1 MKKVSFLLV
10 LVLHCFIAE
19 ISFAQSYGTGRA
31 ASAGIDASVLERIA
45 SEYKNTQQQQAIHN
59 ALSVRPISE
68 LSVNSK
74 KSVAGDT
81 RFSHVIK
88 QIGKTT
94 NQYTSGR
101 CWIFTTLN
109 VYRAKIIDK
118 YNLSDFE
125 FSHAFVFF
133 YDQLEKSNLFLQA
146 IIDTRDSLMNSRT
159 VEWLFKRPIYDGGQF
174 AAAADLMHKYG
185 VVPSSA
191 MPETYQANNTED
203 MREILRYKLRE
214 YGLELRR
221 MAEVAKAKNGSKWSE
236 KTEKQLLENLKERK
250 TCMLSDIYRILAEC
264 MGVPPTQFEW
274 QGKSYTPQS
283 FFDEFV
289 GENMKDDY
297 IMIMNDPTREY
308 GKVFEIE
315 YYRHLYDGRNWR
327 YINLPMERIKQIAIA
342 SIKDN
347 CAMYFSVDSPQY
359 RNSKTGTCDF
369 ENFNPGALFDITF
382 NMDKADR
389 IRTFTSRS
397 VHAMSLIGVDLDS
410 QGNAK
415 KWLAENSF
423 GSDFGYAGNIIMTD
437 KWFCEFM
444 FRLAVNKKYVPS
456 KILETYAG
464 TDAQILPPW
473 DLMY

>member
-1 MKKVSFLLV
+1 MKKFSFILAFV
-10 LVLHCFIAE
+10 LCCSVADMV
-19 ISFAQSYGTGRA
+19 FAQPGNNGKA
-31 ASAGIDASVLERIA
+31 VCGGIDASMLERLA
-45 SEYKNTQQQQAIHN
+45 SEYKFTQEQQAIHN
-59 ALSVRPISE
+59 ALAVRPISE
-68 LSVNSK
+68 LSVNSQ

-81 RFSHVIK
+81 RFSYVVK

-94 NQYTSGR
+94 DQYTSGR

-109 VYRAKIIDK
+109 VYRAKIIHK
-118 YNLSDFE
+118 YNLPDFE
-125 FSHAFVFF
+125 FSHGYVFF

-146 IIDTRDSLMNSRT
+146 IIDTRDSLMKSRT
-159 VEWLFKRPIYDGGQF
+159 VEWFFKRPIYDGGQF
-174 AAAADLMHKYG
+174 AAAADLLHKYG
-185 VVPSSA
+185 VVPSDA
-191 MPETYQANNTED
+191 MPETYQGNNTED

-221 MAEVAKAKNGSKWSE
+221 MAEQAKTAAGKKWSGKRE
-236 KTEKQLLENLKERK
+236 TELLNALNERK
-250 TCMLSDIYRILAEC
+250 TQMLSDIYRILAEC
-264 MGVPPTQFEW
+264 LGVPPKQFEW
-274 QGKSYTPQS
+274 QGKTYTPQS

-289 GENMKDDY
+289 GDNMKDNY

-315 YYRHLYDGRNWR
+315 YYRHLHDGRNWR
-327 YINLPMERIKQIAIA
+327 YINLPMETIKQIAIA

-369 ENFNPGALFDITF
+369 ENFNPGAMFNITF

-389 IRTFTSRS
+389 INTFTSRS

-410 QGNAK
+410 EGKAR

-423 GSDFGYAGNIIMTD
+423 GAAYGFNGNIIMTD
-437 KWFCEFM
+437 EWFCEFM
-444 FRLAVNKKYVPS
+444 FRLAANKKYIPA
-456 KILETYAG
+456 ETVEKYAN
-464 TDAQILPPW
+464 AEAVILPPW
-473 DLMY
+473 DPMY